1 MLLFSCQV
9 MSDSAGT
16 PWPFAHRAPLSCPCA
31 TITLACEPR
40 AWALEQER
48 APQWEENAP
57 PLQRSPHSPQL
68 QKSPH
73 AATKTERSQKSQL
86 WLCGHRWLQR
96 KEELEMGGVLTH
108 LGSIRNNG
116 SGGCQSYFPTEVR
129 RQKYFSGMQTGFS
142 ILSWLEEKWNMVR
155 ESFSCL
161 LFQYFLYICIQLC
174 HRYRLLVSVRWFM
187 GNGVLLRD
195 FATLRIF
202 PKYVSWELSWCS
214 CG

>member
-16 PWPFAHRAPLSCPCA
+16 PWPFPHRAPLSCPCA

-40 AWALEQER
+40 AWALKQEM
-48 APQWEENAP
+48 AQQWEENAP

-108 LGSIRNNG
+108 LGEYQRQWKWRVSVILSHR
-116 SGGCQSYFPTEVR
+116 SKKAEVF
-129 RQKYFSGMQTGFS
+129 QWDANWVFYS
-142 ILSWLEEKWNMVR
+142 ILAWGKMEYGQGE
-155 ESFSCL
+155 FL
-161 LFQYFLYICIQLC
+161 LSLIPVLSIYL
-174 HRYRLLVSVRWFM
+174 HTVVS
-187 GNGVLLRD
+187 
-195 FATLRIF
+195 
-202 PKYVSWELSWCS
+202 
-214 CG
+214 

>member
-1 MLLFSCQV
+1 MAFPSPGTSVMPMCHDYFSLWAK
-9 MSDSAGT
+9 SLGFETREGT
-16 PWPFAHRAPLSCPCA
+16 TMRRECTTTAEEPPFTATTEKPARSNEDRAQPKKVSYGFVAVDDCSV
-31 TITLACEPR
+31 R
-40 AWALEQER
+40 KSWR
-48 APQWEENAP
+48 WEVFW
-57 PLQRSPHSPQL
+57 RI
-68 QKSPH
+68 
-73 AATKTERSQKSQL
+73 
-86 WLCGHRWLQR
+86 W
-96 KEELEMGGVLTH
+96 
-108 LGSIRNNG
+108 GSIRDNG

-161 LFQYFLYICIQLC
+161 LFQYFLYMCIQLC
-174 HRYRLLVSVRWFM
+174 HRYWLLVSVRWFM

-202 PKYVSWELSWCS
+202 PKYVSWGLSWCS